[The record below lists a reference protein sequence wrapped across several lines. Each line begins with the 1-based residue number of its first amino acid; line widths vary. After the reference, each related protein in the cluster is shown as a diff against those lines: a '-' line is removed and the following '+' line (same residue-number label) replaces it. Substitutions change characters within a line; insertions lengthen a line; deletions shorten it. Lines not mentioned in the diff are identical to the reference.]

1 MRPPERVAV
10 KAQHREEGQR
20 ELAVPSPA
28 RSVREPLGSRE
39 SGGRALRGLRGLD
52 RTREQREHD
61 EQGRHERRAEAPGR
75 GSRPLHVAA
84 LARQEEAGGL
94 DHPRTTAKAKPV
106 RRRSCSGSGDEFLSH
121 LKPTTPVASSARIAA
136 HSAST
141 AATSRTAVV
150 PKLNSRNAAAK
161 HQRIA
166 AVTAESEVE
175 RPPNSSNVSAPEPNT
190 RSTTT
195 NSAAPATTA
204 TTNEIRVRQSQRGA
218 LDAGDARRRGPLA
231 RQEPGHQGPRP
242 PPRRRAAASPGS
254 PRTRRSARP
263 RAGGGDA
270 RSATRTSRTT
280 RRTRAPSPQ
289 P

>member
-1 MRPPERVAV
+1 M
-10 KAQHREEGQR
+10 
-20 ELAVPSPA
+20 
-28 RSVREPLGSRE
+28 
-39 SGGRALRGLRGLD
+39 
-52 RTREQREHD
+52 
-61 EQGRHERRAEAPGR
+61 
-75 GSRPLHVAA
+75 
-84 LARQEEAGGL
+84 
-94 DHPRTTAKAKPV
+94 
-106 RRRSCSGSGDEFLSH
+106 
-121 LKPTTPVASSARIAA
+121 ASSARIAA

-166 AVTAESEVE
+166 AVTASEVE

-195 NSAAPATTA
+195 NSTAPATTA
-204 TTNEIRVRQSQRGA
+204 TTNEIRVR
-218 LDAGDARRRGPLA
+218 
-231 RQEPGHQGPRP
+231 
-242 PPRRRAAASPGS
+242 
-254 PRTRRSARP
+254 
-263 RAGGGDA
+263 RAGVAPWTRATLGGAAHSRGKSHGTRTAATTTPTSSCVTRLSPNAPISATASRGSVSA